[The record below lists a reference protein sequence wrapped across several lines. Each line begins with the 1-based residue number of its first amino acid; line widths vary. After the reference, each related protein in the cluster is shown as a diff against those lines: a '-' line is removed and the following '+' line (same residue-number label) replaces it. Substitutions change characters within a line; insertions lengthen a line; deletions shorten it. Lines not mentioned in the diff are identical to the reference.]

1 MEAVI
6 GSYDMRKQILHFII
20 ILAIGFS
27 SVASANLLD
36 FDDQDNLGVA
46 LNLEKHIK
54 WDGRG
59 GGHLYVGNYAKHDS
73 IYFSEET
80 YVNSFE
86 MNGLPWE
93 NGPATNVGSIEIEA
107 YDTGNSLIWNN
118 IVDLTSSKTWQDW
131 ITVPVEMAAVS
142 SLKFLAPQSLSL
154 SYKFWPSIDNL
165 IINEPVNTDISFLTQ
180 ATVNQV
186 PVPGAVWLF
195 GSAIGLLGWIRRPGN

>member
-54 WDGRG
+54 WDGKG
-59 GGHLYVGNYAKHDS
+59 GGHLYAGNYNKDDS

-93 NGPATNVGSIEIEA
+93 NGPATNVSSIEIEA
-107 YDTGNSLIWNN
+107 YDTGNSLIWNS

-154 SYKFWPSIDNL
+154 NYKFWPSIDNL

-180 ATVNQV
+180 ATVNPV

-195 GSAIGLLGWIRRPGN
+195 GSAIGLLGWIRRPRN